1 MKSVK
6 LNAFAKVN
14 LFLDI
19 TNKRIDEFHDVV
31 TILHAIE
38 LHDILKIRK
47 QKQQKFSIHSNKKIF
62 GVNILDILYH
72 QLIEKF
78 PNLPGF
84 LVHIKKM
91 IPMGGGLGGGSSDA
105 AVFLNFLNSY
115 YSLNISD
122 EEKLRFAT
130 SLGSDVPFFDKKGT
144 QIGYGKGEILEP
156 LSNFE
161 LFFVLIVPEFS
172 INTKESYSFLR
183 PEFFDKGKFHFH
195 LLKKGI
201 SEKDIT
207 LIGKGL
213 YNIFEIQTMKK
224 YPILQSI
231 KLALLKNGAVNALMS
246 GTGSSIFGLYKN
258 RTEAKKS
265 YLKLKK
271 IYKTI
276 FLTKSNV

>member
-6 LNAFAKVN
+6 LSAFAKVN

-19 TNKRIDEFHDVV
+19 TNKRTDGFHDVV
-31 TILHAIE
+31 TVLHSIE
-38 LHDILKIRK
+38 LHDTLKIRK
-47 QKQQKFSIHSNKKIF
+47 QKQQNFYIHSNKKIL
-62 GVNILDILYH
+62 GVNILDTLYER
-72 QLIEKF
+72 LIEKI

-84 LVHIKKM
+84 VVRIKKM

-105 AVFLNFLNSY
+105 AVFLNFLNTSC
-115 YSLNISD
+115 SLNMSA
-122 EEKLRFAT
+122 EENLRFAT
-130 SLGSDVPFFDKKGT
+130 LLGSDVPFFDKKGT

-172 INTKESYSFLR
+172 INTKESYSSLR
-183 PEFFDKGKFHFH
+183 SESFNKGKIHFN
-195 LLKKGI
+195 LIKQGI
-201 SEKDIT
+201 AEKDIT

-213 YNIFEIQTMKK
+213 YNIFEIQAMKK

-231 KLALLKNGAVNALMS
+231 KLALLRNGAVNALMS
-246 GTGSSIFGLYKN
+246 GTGSSIFGVYEN

-271 IYKTI
+271 IYKNI
-276 FLTKSNV
+276 FFTKSNV

>member
-19 TNKRIDEFHDVV
+19 TNKRTDGFHDVV
-31 TILHAIE
+31 TILHSIQ
-38 LHDILKIRK
+38 LHDVLKVRK
-47 QKQQKFSIHSNKKIF
+47 QRQQNLSIQSNKKIS
-62 GVNILDILYH
+62 GVNILDTLYER
-72 QLIEKF
+72 LIEKF

-84 LVHIKKM
+84 VVHIKKR

-105 AVFLNFLNSY
+105 AVFFNFLNTY
-115 YSLNISD
+115 CSLNMSD
-122 EEKLRFAT
+122 EDKLKFTAL
-130 SLGSDVPFFDKKGT
+130 LGSDVPFFDREGT
-144 QIGYGKGEILEP
+144 QVGYGKGEILEP

-172 INTKESYSFLR
+172 INTKESYGLLR
-183 PEFFDKGKFHFH
+183 SELFDKGKLHFRMI
-195 LLKKGI
+195 KQGI
-201 SEKDIT
+201 SEKDIN

-213 YNIFEIQTMKK
+213 YNIFEIQAMKK
-224 YPILQSI
+224 YPILQNI
-231 KLALLKNGAVNALMS
+231 KLALLQNGAINALMS

-258 RTEAKKS
+258 RKEAKKS

-271 IYKTI
+271 IYKNI